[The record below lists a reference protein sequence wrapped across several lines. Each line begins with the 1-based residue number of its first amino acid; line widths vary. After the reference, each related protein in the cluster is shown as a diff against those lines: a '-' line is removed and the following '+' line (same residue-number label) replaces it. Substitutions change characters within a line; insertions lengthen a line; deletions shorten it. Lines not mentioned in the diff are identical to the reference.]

1 MMSDK
6 MSRFLRSL
14 GISDI
19 DSFDMEF
26 DLVKRNEI
34 VHDQVDMMITKTY
47 PWNEAQISQFMDGL
61 RGINYQYQIT
71 FAYRNEPSVYDAI
84 NLFSGW
90 YRMNY
95 YVLPNFEVEPSKNDS
110 RTINFI
116 VKEEDFEH
124 AKSVRKDYKEFL
136 AFLFYRFEI
145 EVNIKQEEV
154 KEVVS
159 EEEINKLTETANT
172 AA

>member
-95 YVLPNFEVEPSKNDS
+95 YVLPNFEVEPSKIS
-110 RTINFI
+110 TYC
-116 VKEEDFEH
+116 KYS
-124 AKSVRKDYKEFL
+124 K
-136 AFLFYRFEI
+136 
-145 EVNIKQEEV
+145 
-154 KEVVS
+154 
-159 EEEINKLTETANT
+159 
-172 AA
+172 